1 MSLYFPSTFFYW
13 KFNDARQRRA
23 AEFQEE
29 YNYGLEQTFREFIAE
44 PLDLSQRARRQQT
57 VNLAKNPL
65 SRSNELPR
73 RKRTG
78 YQNQNRLNCRFWCSC
93 RYSLSCSFTYLAI
106 IPSSPCFPTVLA

>member
-1 MSLYFPSTFFYW
+1 MSLCLNPDCSHKNTPTDKFCHKCGSQLLLRERYRALKLIGQGGFGKTFQAIDEDKPSKPYC
-13 KFNDARQRRA
+13 
-23 AEFQEE
+23 
-29 YNYGLEQTFREFIAE
+29 
-44 PLDLSQRARRQQT
+44 
-57 VNLAKNPL
+57 V
-65 SRSNELPR
+65 NELPR